1 MGCHFL
7 LQGIFPTQGSKLD
20 LPHCR
25 QMLLPSELG
34 KSVIGIR
41 KVYLEIN
48 TEKKNLFKQSWFR
61 FIFFELDEAVIL
73 KLGHGFWRVTPGFE
87 REGSEMARTGL
98 TLQVAGK
105 INHNARYILATS
117 TEVSLLSFL
126 PSLSLSLWKA
136 SKYHAHTT
144 ILWGKQQY
152 FGGKCPCSQNLQFSL
167 QNQDV
172 LRTTHGRWF
181 LLSLRA
187 GNSLTFSYWP
197 QTFCLLG

>member
-1 MGCHFL
+1 MQLCSSLSILWHSLQSLLGLLKAKVKSLSCAQLFVTPRDFPGKSTGMGCHFL
-7 LQGIFPTQGSKLD
+7 LQGIFPTHGSKLD

-144 ILWGKQQY
+144 ILWGKM
-152 FGGKCPCSQNLQFSL
+152 SLFSK
-167 QNQDV
+167 
-172 LRTTHGRWF
+172 
-181 LLSLRA
+181 
-187 GNSLTFSYWP
+187 LTV
-197 QTFCLLG
+197 